1 MMRYGVRPLVIA
13 RVIALMCALLAAC
26 TTMPSGERGRA
37 LSPSAEA
44 FEQTTLANAQAQMQ
58 QGHLAE
64 AATSWE
70 VLSVLRPDKPA
81 YAQQLVQTRV
91 QITQK
96 VNEQLPAARQ
106 ARQRGALDEAS
117 QRYLAILALQP
128 DHTTAAQALRD
139 IEQQRNKQLYL
150 GRYSRLTLARSA
162 SGKPATQ
169 GNQAANTVLSAE
181 RNALEH
187 AALLAGQGEFDDAI
201 TLLKQDLAAR
211 PKDAATISLLADVY
225 YRQAVSLEN
234 KDRPAALAALRQ
246 CLRLEPGHAPARRK
260 LAQLTSRP

>member
-1 MMRYGVRPLVIA
+1 MMRCGTRPLS
-13 RVIALMCALLAAC
+13 IALVCALLAAC
-26 TTMPSGERGRA
+26 TVMPPGDSRVAR
-37 LSPSAEA
+37 SPAAEA
-44 FEQTTLANAQAQMQ
+44 FEQATLANVQAQLQ

-81 YAQQLVQTRV
+81 YAQQLAQTRT
-91 QITQK
+91 QITRK

-106 ARQRGALDEAS
+106 AQQRGALDEAS
-117 QRYLAILALQP
+117 QRFLAILALQP
-128 DHTTAAQALRD
+128 DHAIAAQALRD
-139 IEQQRNKQLYL
+139 IEQQRNKQRYL
-150 GRYSRLTLARSA
+150 GRYSRLTLAKA
-162 SGKPATQ
+162 PSGKQTALGTQ
-169 GNQAANTVLSAE
+169 GNQAANTMLSAE

-211 PKDAATISLLADVY
+211 PRDTATTSLLADVY
-225 YRQAVSLEN
+225 YRQALSLED
-234 KDRPAALAALRQ
+234 KDKPGALAALRQ
-246 CLRLEPGHAPARRK
+246 CLRLEPGHAQARRK